1 MGRTRH
7 VLGLA
12 VLTAVLAVALAD
24 GGSPARAAEASGWSV
39 NASQWRG
46 QNGSQHVIDCPAY
59 GTVAAVYGTDVYTDD
74 SSICMAAVHVGL
86 ISFAGG
92 GTVTIEIRPDAGSY
106 TGTTRNHVT
115 SSSYGTWVGSYVVV
129 GATPNNPG
137 VAQVTTPAG
146 SDPWAATAST
156 YRNWI
161 GAQYEY
167 NCPPNG
173 KQTRTVWGRDVYTDD
188 SSVCTAAVHGGL
200 ITFKKGGKVTIEMR
214 EGQSSYAASKRNGV
228 QTTKY
233 GPWGGSF
240 IVVDAPDGPDTPEG
254 EATGDVTV
262 NGQAFQSGP
271 VRYGSTVDVSHG
283 TLTLT
288 AAGVGTIL
296 TFGDGTD
303 LAQYKLN
310 KIVTKSGKKKLTTA
324 ELALGGGDFSGCTA
338 GAARAAGGPAG
349 KVVRSLWASGKG
361 RFRTKGKYASVT
373 IRGTKW
379 RTTDQCDGTLTT
391 VTEGAVTV
399 RDIRLAKNVVVKAG
413 GSYLAKSP

>member
-7 VLGLA
+7 VLALA
-12 VLTAVLAVALAD
+12 VLTVVLAVALAD

-39 NASQWRG
+39 NATQWRG

-59 GTVAAVYGTDVYTDD
+59 GTVGSVYGTDVYTDD
-74 SSICMAAVHVGL
+74 SSICTAAVHVGL

-146 SDPWAATAST
+146 SDPWAATAAA
-156 YRNWI
+156 YRNWV
-161 GAQYEY
+161 GAQYEF

-173 KQTRTVWGRDVYTDD
+173 RQTRTVWGRDIYTDD

-200 ITFKKGGKVTIEMR
+200 ITFKKGGKVKIEMR
-214 EGQSSYAASKRNGV
+214 DGQASYQASTRNGV
-228 QTTKY
+228 KTQSY
-233 GPWGGSF
+233 PAWGGSF

-254 EATGDVTV
+254 VATGDVLV
-262 NGQAFQSGP
+262 NGQPFTSGP
-271 VRYGSTVDVSHG
+271 VRYGSTVDVTRG
-283 TLTLT
+283 TLKIT
-288 AAGVGTIL
+288 AAGVGNIL
-296 TFGDGTD
+296 SFGDGAD
-303 LAQYKLN
+303 LAQFKLN
-310 KIVTKSGKKKLTTA
+310 KIVDKVGKKKRTTA
-324 ELALGGGDFSGCTA
+324 ELALGGGNFAAC
-338 GAARAAGGPAG
+338 GATGARIAAA

-361 RFRTKGKYASVT
+361 RFRTKGKYSTAS

-379 RTTDQCDGTLTT
+379 QTTDQCDGTLTS
-391 VTEGAVTV
+391 VSEGSVTV
-399 RDIRLAKNVVVKAG
+399 RDIRLKKNVVVKTG
-413 GSYLAKSP
+413 GSYLAKAP